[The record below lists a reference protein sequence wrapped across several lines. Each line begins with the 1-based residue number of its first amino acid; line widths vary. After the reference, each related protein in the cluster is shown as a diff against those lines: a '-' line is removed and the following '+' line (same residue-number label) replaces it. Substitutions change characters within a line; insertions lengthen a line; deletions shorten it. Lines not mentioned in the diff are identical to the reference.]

1 MNKGGIQIPSEFQ
14 VPYKSH
20 ADLSICPLYPKFAKF
35 KGFLLGIVFLELS
48 GRYMYSPISH
58 YEQEPKCFKTE
69 GKTTENENMNMFH
82 RTCSGIGGTA
92 KNDGKNWECLEIEIV
107 LHNN

>member
-1 MNKGGIQIPSEFQ
+1 
-14 VPYKSH
+14 
-20 ADLSICPLYPKFAKF
+20 
-35 KGFLLGIVFLELS
+35 
-48 GRYMYSPISH
+48 MYSPISH